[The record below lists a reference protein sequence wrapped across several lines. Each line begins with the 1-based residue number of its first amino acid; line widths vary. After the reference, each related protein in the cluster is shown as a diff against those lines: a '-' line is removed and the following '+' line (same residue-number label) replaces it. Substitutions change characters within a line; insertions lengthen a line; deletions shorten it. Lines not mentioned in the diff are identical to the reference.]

1 MASDQATAETARH
14 AATNGAFE
22 AGLSNCVE
30 NCADVKPGQSVY
42 VVSEEGVADCEL
54 VDAVA
59 DRARARGAKVTVVW
73 GPEIPRDRRDE
84 IPADVLAAY
93 ANADVLFAH
102 YPTLK
107 REALHPHFPG
117 ERRVRVP
124 NRARTVELMSSDWAA
139 FPFSVQRSMI
149 LAIDGLSAPGRSWR
163 ITSPAGTDVRGRFGD
178 PNSTMAE
185 AYFVEEED
193 GRARR
198 NFPGGVHSPVMAV
211 ETEGII
217 VGDHVARFGEMS
229 RTDPLVVEI
238 REGRVVSVKGG
249 DEEGRM
255 AAAVQ
260 ATNGFIDSWH
270 AGVNPRTVVP
280 IERRADPVEWYTYS
294 HCSPM
299 IVHFHV
305 GRCHDPIDVACFNQT
320 VTVDSTVLYDQGR
333 LDIWDHPDVDRAVA
347 RSGMAAS
354 MLENS
359 DIPLV

>member
-1 MASDQATAETARH
+1 MAD
-14 AATNGAFE
+14 AFE
-22 AGLSNCVE
+22 AGIRNCVE

-42 VVSEEGVADCEL
+42 VVSEEGAADPAL
-54 VDAVA
+54 VEAVA
-59 DRARARGAKVTVVW
+59 VRARDRGGDVKVVW
-73 GPEIPRDRRDE
+73 GPVIPRDRRDE
-84 IPADVLAAY
+84 IPEHVLDAY
-93 ANADVLFAH
+93 AKADVLFAH

-139 FPFSVQRSMI
+139 FPYSVQRAMQ
-149 LAIDGLSAPGRSWR
+149 LAIDDMSAPGRSWR
-163 ITSPAGTDVRGRFGD
+163 ITSPAGTDIRGRFGD

-211 ETEGII
+211 ETEGVI
-217 VGDHVARFGEMS
+217 VADHVARFGGMN

-270 AGVNPRTVVP
+270 AGVNPKTVVP
-280 IERRADPVEWYTYS
+280 IDRRADPVEWYTYS

-305 GRCHDPIDVACFNQT
+305 GRCHDPIDVACFHQT
-320 VTVDSTVLYDQGR
+320 VTVDGATLYDAGR
-333 LDIWDHPDVDRAVA
+333 LDIWDHPDVDPVVA
-347 RSGMAAS
+347 RANVAAS

-359 DIPLV
+359 DIPLI